1 MELQNKKTQSFQQW
15 TNKVV
20 PGQSIFH
27 SKFQKFMKN
36 LVLSR
41 SRFSSKW
48 SSGQVKGSS
57 DDRAEF
63 LHQKSDIFCVESKCF
78 WKTLTLSSRNP
89 IFHRMFVCTR
99 KLHFWRLCRNFWAK
113 YGRSSYWNP
122 ESGEK
127 IRKCWKKISK
137 WSSRI
142 RKRSLFNSEQ
152 TRLFLVKVF
161 FTLSFKNI
169 WKT

>member
-41 SRFSSKW
+41 SCFSSKW

-89 IFHRMFVCTR
+89 IFHRRSVCTR
-99 KLHFWRLCRNFWAK
+99 KMHFWRLCRNFWVNMEEVHTEITKVMRKFEIFGKKSQNGAPELENAVFSTVNKQGCSWSK
-113 YGRSSYWNP
+113 YFP
-122 ESGEK
+122 
-127 IRKCWKKISK
+127 
-137 WSSRI
+137 
-142 RKRSLFNSEQ
+142 L
-152 TRLFLVKVF
+152 
-161 FTLSFKNI
+161 
-169 WKT
+169 

>member
-1 MELQNKKTQSFQQW
+1 
-15 TNKVV
+15 
-20 PGQSIFH
+20 
-27 SKFQKFMKN
+27 MKN
-36 LVLSR
+36 LALSR
-41 SRFSSKW
+41 SCFSSKW

-63 LHQKSDIFCVESKCF
+63 VHQKSDNFCVESKCL
-78 WKTLTLSSRNP
+78 WKTLTFSSRNP

-99 KLHFWRLCRNFWAK
+99 KMHFWRLCRNFWAK

-122 ESGEK
+122 ESVEK
-127 IRKCWKKISK
+127 IRNCWKKISK
-137 WSSRI
+137 WSERI
-142 RKRSLFNSEQ
+142 GKRSLFNSEQ

-161 FTLSFKNI
+161 STLSFKNI